1 MPGALAGS
9 PLDLF
14 GVGGCLMSDVFS
26 RLGSRVVRDV
36 GPAPVADP
44 FAAAQPTRSVEDAQ
58 RATVTPATNSSV
70 PSRVAH
76 ARSAAQ
82 PPAEPLGT
90 PPPAAGPVR
99 MTSLGDPEASVAE
112 TPPATSAFRPS
123 PHAASEVRPTRSE
136 RSTLAT
142 ATSSATDPV
151 PASAVASGPEPDR
164 SEAGAAPVVAATL
177 RAPGP
182 IFIPAAA
189 ESPSAAESPGRPT
202 VQVHIGR
209 LDVRAN
215 LVAPVSKQPERA
227 ARRSSE
233 GSVSLG
239 DYLAGRRVRA

>member
-14 GVGGCLMSDVFS
+14 GVGRCLMSDVFS

-82 PPAEPLGT
+82 PPADPLGT
-90 PPPAAGPVR
+90 PPPAAGPVL

-123 PHAASEVRPTRSE
+123 PDAASEVRPTRSE

-151 PASAVASGPEPDR
+151 PANAVASGPEPDR
-164 SEAGAAPVVAATL
+164 SEAGAAPVVAATFA
-177 RAPGP
+177 RAGSDLHPRRGRESQRHRVAGP
-182 IFIPAAA
+182 AH
-189 ESPSAAESPGRPT
+189 SAGAHRSTR
-202 VQVHIGR
+202 
-209 LDVRAN
+209 RAG
-215 LVAPVSKQPERA
+215 QPRGTGLEATRA
-227 ARRSSE
+227 RSSE
-233 GSVSLG
+233 IKRGLG
-239 DYLAGRRVRA
+239 VAR